1 MSFVNTNF
9 TVPPPITVAKFGGT
23 SVADHAAMSRSAT
36 IIKDNPAAKVVL
48 ISACSGVTNLLVEL
62 ANGIA
67 DNEQRSQRLQELR
80 TIHQSII
87 DQLTHPEAVAAE
99 IDQLLTDVEA
109 LAKQTASAPSVQLTD
124 QLVAHGELLS
134 TFLFTQI
141 LNEMGAKATRFDI
154 RPVMRTDSQFGKAVP
169 DVDAIRQL
177 ASEQLQPLLQ
187 SDQIIVSQG
196 FIGSD
201 ETGQTTTLGRGG
213 SDYSAALVAEAI
225 SAEILEIWTD
235 VPGMYSTDP
244 RITANAMP
252 IQEISFSEASE
263 MANFGAKILH
273 PSTLLPAIRQQ
284 IPVFIGSSKAPEQGG
299 TWIRQHVAQPP
310 KFRALALRCNQ
321 TLVTL
326 TSLNMFHAYGFLSEV
341 FRILG
346 EHKVSVD
353 LITTSE
359 VSVSLTL
366 DQTNTGGG
374 APSLPAAATEALSK
388 LCRVEVEQDLC
399 LVALIGNK
407 LGEAP
412 GAATQVFGKLDNY
425 SPRMI
430 CFGASP
436 HNLCFLVKTS
446 ESREVVKTLHAA
458 LFEAAK

>member
-1 MSFVNTNF
+1 MSFVENNF

-23 SVADHAAMSRSAT
+23 SVADHAAMSRSAA
-36 IIKDNPAAKVVL
+36 IIKENPEARVVL

-62 ANGIA
+62 ANGIV
-67 DNEQRSQRLQELR
+67 DSEQRSQRLQKLR
-80 TIHQSII
+80 TIHQNIL
-87 DQLTHPEAVAAE
+87 DELAEPQAVATD
-99 IDQLLTDVEA
+99 IDQLLENVARLSEQA
-109 LAKQTASAPSVQLTD
+109 ASAPSIQLTD

-141 LNEMGAKATRFDI
+141 LNEMKASALRFDI
-154 RPVMRTDSQFGKAVP
+154 RQVMRTDSQFGKAVP
-169 DVDAIRQL
+169 DIETIR
-177 ASEQLQPLLQ
+177 EQANLHLQPLLAA
-187 SDQIIVSQG
+187 DQIIVSQG
-196 FIGSD
+196 FIGSNAD
-201 ETGQTTTLGRGG
+201 GQTTTLGRGG

-225 SAEILEIWTD
+225 NAATLEIWTD

-244 RITANAMP
+244 RITANAKP
-252 IQEISFSEASE
+252 IDEISFSEASE

-273 PSTLLPAIRQQ
+273 PSTLLPAVRQQ

-299 TWIRQHVAQPP
+299 TWIRQQVTSPP

-326 TSLNMFHAYGFLSEV
+326 TSLNMFHAYGFLAEV
-341 FRILG
+341 FRILA
-346 EHKVSVD
+346 EHKISVD

-366 DQTNTGGG
+366 DQTDTGGG
-374 APSLPAAATEALSK
+374 APTLPAAAVEELSK

-412 GAATQVFGKLDNY
+412 GAATQVFGKLEEY

-430 CFGASP
+430 CFGAST
-436 HNLCFLVKTS
+436 HNLCFLVKTE
-446 ESREVVKTLHAA
+446 ESRKVVQTLHQG
-458 LFEAAK
+458 LFE